1 MILFSAHYFL
11 TKTNSVPVS
20 INTFLGDLST
30 FSQNFLNS
38 LRKTLDFLFLVQTP
52 VEIIR
57 LVYANLRQWIRK
69 IVGGQPQGERGQT
82 SKIQAPK
89 APIFIEKI
97 AFNAFWAF
105 LVIKHQFDTK
115 QEQHHQFRYFL
126 SQISDFVALSEKLQN
141 VSKKMWILTLFGN
154 QGLQKRHDGA
164 PKSENLGKIELQ
176 KSPPLITLYWIYPKM
191 VENTFF

>member
-57 LVYANLRQWIRK
+57 LVYANLR
-69 IVGGQPQGERGQT
+69 
-82 SKIQAPK
+82 
-89 APIFIEKI
+89 
-97 AFNAFWAF
+97 
-105 LVIKHQFDTK
+105 
-115 QEQHHQFRYFL
+115 
-126 SQISDFVALSEKLQN
+126 
-141 VSKKMWILTLFGN
+141 
-154 QGLQKRHDGA
+154 
-164 PKSENLGKIELQ
+164 
-176 KSPPLITLYWIYPKM
+176 
-191 VENTFF
+191 